1 MEVRGGRVCRVIGAV
16 NFNIAPAIDNPY
28 IPTGVLNTE
37 DAGVINMDGADK
49 DGENK
54 GPKCRLPS

>member
-1 MEVRGGRVCRVIGAV
+1 VIGAV